1 MVQLPLFPL
10 PVVLFPGAAMPL
22 HIFEPRYR
30 RMVARCLEFD
40 RRFGLIHHDADEQ
53 GPFLNETDRVGC
65 VAEIER
71 FQPLPDGRSL
81 IRIRGVH
88 RFRIVTGLD
97 ESPEPYYEA
106 RVAPYEDLVHPRK
119 DAIQAVRNRT
129 LGLLHTVLGS
139 MTEPPDEVPCF
150 DLEQDLSFQLA
161 PLVQIDGRWHQSLLE
176 LRDEAYRLERLDA
189 VFQAAVDHAGTGEEE
204 DVA

>member
-1 MVQLPLFPL
+1 MLRLPLFPL
-10 PVVLFPGAAMPL
+10 PVVLFPDATMPL

-40 RRFGLIHHDADEQ
+40 RRFGLLHHDADDQ

-88 RFRIVTGLD
+88 RFRIVEGLD

-106 RVAPYEDLVHPRK
+106 RVAPYEDLVHPRP
-119 DAIQAVRNRT
+119 DAIRTVRHRT
-129 LGLLHTVLGS
+129 LGLLHEVLTG
-139 MTEPPDEVPCF
+139 MPEPPDEVPCF
-150 DLEQDLSFQLA
+150 DLERDLSFQLA

-176 LRDEAYRLERLDA
+176 LRDETYRLERLDA
-189 VFQAAVDHAGTGEEE
+189 VFQAAVDQAGSGEEE
-204 DVA
+204 GAA